1 MPFNPEPNPQTLAE
15 VLAMA
20 PNARQ
25 DAITAYFH
33 KASGQHN
40 ALMRFT
46 SVFDANSK
54 NGGITSIFAEK
65 TELRAGGK
73 ARVHFN
79 TIGLPAGPG
88 VVAQN
93 TLTGQESKSSIGN
106 YAVAVDWHRDA
117 ISLTEDEIEM
127 IEAGRSLKP
136 TLMRLLSEKMG
147 LWKQNQMLK
156 RLIDYAYDLSTTPA
170 NWANGVTRGNVYRVG
185 NRANI
190 HQLTPDD
197 TLSLEV
203 SNISREVLSTLGGE
217 PLTKDYGK
225 NGSPVSN
232 YLMFGTDKSFLPIRN
247 DSLFSTAKDADTRG
261 EKNATF
267 TGRLVDWQGNSFYEL
282 PVKDI
287 SWDDYKGGPL
297 VAKAKVTVEA
307 KPTTATPKLIVNA
320 ANEKSLYF
328 QWFDGYRYP
337 YNRLEAAPN
346 LSTVEYYGWACN
358 PDGSR
363 VFFAYNGNHNG
374 NQINITK
381 ILCPAQGGTTI
392 DQATVGQLNIGSTA
406 AYASGTT
413 GVFTPAGT
421 GLNLPLTGANG
432 AWVYT
437 DTIAPGAVI
446 LQANSR
452 GTVYTR
458 SMCFGAMAAMW
469 ANGRVKMQE
478 IEQNFD
484 YDFVKGSGFAMI
496 FGTGVALDPLGVP
509 NGYLLIEH
517 AYEITGYPCPSKV

>member
-1 MPFNPEPNPQTLAE
+1 MYNTEPNAQTLAE

-33 KASGQHN
+33 KQSGQHN

-46 SVFDANSK
+46 SVFDPNVK

-79 TIGLPAGPG
+79 TIGLPGGPG
-88 VVAQN
+88 VTGVQ
-93 TLTGQESKSSIGN
+93 TLTGNESKSAIGN
-106 YAVAVDWHRDA
+106 YGVAVDWIRDA
-117 ISLTEDEIEM
+117 ISLTDDEIEM

-136 TLMRLLSEKMG
+136 TLMRLLAEKMG
-147 LWKQNQMLK
+147 LIKQNQMFK
-156 RLIDYAYDLSTTPA
+156 RLIDYAYDLTANPA
-170 NWANGVTRGNVYRVG
+170 NWANGNSRGNVYRVG
-185 NRANI
+185 NRSSI
-190 HQLTPDD
+190 HQLTVDD

-203 SNISREVLSTLGGE
+203 SNVAREALSTNGGE
-217 PLTKDYGK
+217 PLTKNHSK

-232 YLMFGTDKSFLPIRN
+232 YLMFGTDKAFLPIRN
-247 DSLFSTAKDADTRG
+247 DSLFSTAKDADERG
-261 EKNATF
+261 EKNAVF
-267 TGRLVDWQGNSFYEL
+267 TGRLMDYQGNSFYEL

-287 SWDDYKGGPL
+287 AWDDYKGGPL

-307 KPTTATPKLIVNA
+307 KPTTVAPKLIVNS
-320 ANEKSLYF
+320 ANVKSLYF

-337 YNRLEAAPN
+337 YNRLEAAPD
-346 LSTVEYYGWACN
+346 LSSIEYYGWACN

-374 NQINITK
+374 NEINITK
-381 ILCPAQGGTTI
+381 ILCPAQAGTTV
-392 DQATVGQLNIGSTA
+392 DRATVGQLNIGATA

-413 GVFTPAGT
+413 GVFTPSGT
-421 GLNLPLTGANG
+421 GLNLPLIGANG
-432 AWVYT
+432 SWVYT
-437 DTIAPGAVI
+437 DTIAPGAIIV
-446 LQANSR
+446 QANSQ
-452 GTVYTR
+452 GVVYTR
-458 SMCFGAMAAMW
+458 SFCFGAMAAMW
-469 ANGRVKMQE
+469 ANGRVQMQE

-496 FGTGVALDPLGVP
+496 FGTGVALNPLGVP
-509 NGYLLIEH
+509 SGYLLIEH
-517 AYEITGYPCPSKV
+517 AYELTGYPCPAKV